1 MLIDSNEDIIRNH
14 CNTAIEYAK
23 TLNKHLDYSEAS
35 LADVEEILDQYFED
49 LSSKNPTLDEVES
62 LAMIWG
68 IYLGEV
74 VRIHNSER
82 CNWQVEDVIGDGEEP
97 YLLIEQ
103 IKARPI
109 YKVYKRLMNG
119 PEDNVISFYNV
130 IKYKVI
136 EKNRG
141 S

>member
-23 TLNKHLDYSEAS
+23 TLNKHLDFSEAS
-35 LADVEEILDQYFED
+35 LADVEEILDQYYED
-49 LSSKNPTLDEVES
+49 LSSKNPTQDEIES

-68 IYLGEV
+68 IYL
-74 VRIHNSER
+74 
-82 CNWQVEDVIGDGEEP
+82 
-97 YLLIEQ
+97 
-103 IKARPI
+103 ARPI